1 MAGAVTRSSSRPAAD
16 GGAARSR
23 KAPTVKAR
31 HNLRAILVMVTAVAL
46 FTLMDAGMK
55 LLAPHYPAMQV
66 TALRSLASLPFVW
79 ALVAWRSSFAAML
92 RVRWRLNLL
101 RATLGI
107 VMLAAWVF
115 GLRTLAL
122 TEAYAVFF
130 VAPLLITALSVPL
143 LGERVGAARWAV
155 ILLGLGGVLVV
166 LRPSG
171 PGVLTAGG
179 VAIFAAAACYA
190 VSAIAI
196 RVIGRTDSVESMMF
210 WLISLL
216 AVGSTAL
223 AWPGW
228 QPLRAADAWVIAGIG
243 ITGFCG
249 QLGVTHAF
257 RNGEASAIA
266 PFEYTSLA
274 WVIGLDRLLWHT
286 RPDGYTLL
294 GAAII
299 IACGLYLVRRERVHA
314 EAEHP

>member
-1 MAGAVTRSSSRPAAD
+1 
-16 GGAARSR
+16 
-23 KAPTVKAR
+23 
-31 HNLRAILVMVTAVAL
+31 MVTAVAL

-66 TALRSLASLPFVW
+66 TALRSLASLPLVY

-92 RVRWRLNLL
+92 HVRWSLNLL
-101 RATLGI
+101 RGVLGI
-107 VMLAAWVF
+107 VMLTAYVF
-115 GLRTLAL
+115 GLRQLPL
-122 TEAYAVFF
+122 TEAYAIFF

-143 LGERVGAARWAV
+143 LGERVDAARWTA
-155 ILLGLGGVLVV
+155 ILLGLTGVLVV

-171 PGVLTAGG
+171 SGMLTLGG
-179 VAIFAAAACYA
+179 LAILGSAVCYA
-190 VSAIAI
+190 ISAIAI
-196 RVIGRTDSVESMMF
+196 RIIGRTDSVESLMF

-223 AWPGW
+223 AWPTW
-228 QPLRAADAWVIAGIG
+228 QALRPADAWVIVGVG

-249 QLGVTHAF
+249 QLGVTYAF

-266 PFEYTSLA
+266 PFEYTALA
-274 WVIGLDRLLWHT
+274 WVIGLDRILWHT
-286 RPDGYTLL
+286 TPDRYTLL

-299 IACGLYLVRRERVHA
+299 IGSGLYLVRREKVHA